1 MLYVFGHL
9 NPDTDSICSAIVAA
23 EWLHFRGEKCQAFRL
38 GDINPETRFV
48 LEQAGVAAPALLSD
62 DLTDRNVWLVDF
74 SEFEQGPDSLPH
86 AQIRGIIDHHRLGTV
101 MTKEPADI
109 CVKPLGCCCT
119 VLWQQIMLESDMPV
133 SGPQAILMLGAIL
146 SDTVGLTSSTT
157 TEQDRHAVD
166 ALFAIAGID
175 RTTFTRQL
183 LDAKT
188 DLSGYSAVELLDK
201 DAKNYQFDDNT
212 VKVAQ
217 LEITSHNANSDQMK
231 QTISALKQ
239 STQPTVLMLTEIDT
253 RTSRLYYSWESADQ
267 PVVLENAMS
276 RKKDA
281 LPWLTEN
288 KPWNNPR

>member
-1 MLYVFGHL
+1 MLYVFGHQS
-9 NPDTDSICSAIVAA
+9 PDTDSICSAIVAA
-23 EWLHFRGEKCQAFRL
+23 DWLQFRGEKCQAFRL

-48 LEQAGVAAPALLSD
+48 LEQAGVSEPEL
-62 DLTDRNVWLVDF
+62 LTDDVTDRDVWLVDF
-74 SEFEQGPDSLPH
+74 SEFEQGPASLPQ
-86 AQIRGIIDHHRLGTV
+86 ARIRGIIDHHRLGTV

-119 VLWQQIMLESDMPV
+119 VLWQQIMQSSDMPV
-133 SGPQAILMLGAIL
+133 SDRQAVLMLGAIL

-157 TEQDRHAVD
+157 TDLDRHAVD

-175 RTTFTRQL
+175 SNTFTRQL

-188 DLSGYSAVELLDK
+188 DLSGYSPEELLDK
-201 DAKNYQFDDNT
+201 DAKNYQFDDQT

-239 STQPTVLMLTEIDT
+239 STQLTVLMLTEIDT
-253 RTSRLYYSWESADQ
+253 RTSRLFYSWESADQ
-267 PVVLENAMS
+267 PVVLKNAMS

-288 KPWNNPR
+288 QPWKHAR

>member
-23 EWLHFRGEKCQAFRL
+23 DWLAFRGKKSQAFRL
-38 GDINPETRFV
+38 GEINPETRFV
-48 LEQAGVAAPALLSD
+48 LTQAGVKAPALLTD
-62 DLTDRNVWLVDF
+62 DLTDRDVWLVDF
-74 SEFEQGPDSLPH
+74 SEFEQGPATLAD

-133 SGPQAILMLGAIL
+133 SNTQAILMLGAIL
-146 SDTVGLTSSTT
+146 SDTVALTSSTT
-157 TEQDRHAVD
+157 TDLDRQAVD
-166 ALFAIAGID
+166 VLFAIASID
-175 RTTFTRQL
+175 RATFTRQL

-188 DLSGYSAVELLDK
+188 DLSDYTPTELLDK
-201 DAKNYQFDDNT
+201 DAKNYQFDDQT

-217 LEITSHNANSDQMK
+217 LEITSHNADSEQMQ
-231 QTISALKQ
+231 QTVHALKQ
-239 STQPTVLMLTEIDT
+239 SAQPTVLMLTEIDT
-253 RTSRLYYSWESADQ
+253 ATSRLYYSWESADQ
-267 PVVLENAMS
+267 PVVLKNAMS

-288 KPWNNPR
+288 QPWKHQR